1 MVRTM
6 QPSAPKVL
14 GVSPKEMTTV
24 LSETQDR
31 LFATFPRKRGENLKA
46 WFPRVA
52 RELNTMARNA
62 GWEGVTI
69 TPRRVRA
76 LWNREA
82 RRIDAVEMRLFE
94 LAEQLLHLEQ
104 AAEKRRETLND
115 IHTEIDTLRS
125 PVGGGNPVRAG
136 SAPARDGRAS
146 NSPGEGSGTGG
157 QPKPAGGATEELIL
171 ALPTIKFSPRL
182 H

>member
-1 MVRTM
+1 MVLTM
-6 QPSAPKVL
+6 QLSAPKVL

-24 LSETQDR
+24 LSKTQDR

-76 LWNREA
+76 LWHLEA
-82 RRIDAVEMRLFE
+82 RRIDAVEIRLFE
-94 LAEQLLHLEQ
+94 LAEQLLQLEQ
-104 AAEKRRETLND
+104 AAEKRRGVLND
-115 IHTEIDTLRS
+115 IRNEIDALRS
-125 PVGGGNPVRAG
+125 PDGGGNPVRAG
-136 SAPARDGRAS
+136 GAPARDGR
-146 NSPGEGSGTGG
+146 PGDGPGVGSRAPG
-157 QPKPAGGATEELIL
+157 KPQAAGSATEELML
-171 ALPTIKFSPRL
+171 ALPTIKFLPRL